1 METGPQ
7 GKYMFYSSSIWG
19 NNFHIPFCL
28 YHALHFAKIF
38 PPAQVYVSSLKCVGD
53 MHMSH
58 VLIILFLIQLKKKKE
73 NACQSSVGHIFW
85 KAQLNSYFHSFLVS
99 RFICFSLHSVCLT
112 LYMDSP
118 STPFIHKCGGG

>member
-38 PPAQVYVSSLKCVGD
+38 PPAQVYVSSLKCVED

-58 VLIILFLIQLKKKKE
+58 VLIILFLIKLKKKKRKCLPILSRAYFLE
-73 NACQSSVGHIFW
+73 STIELIFP
-85 KAQLNSYFHSFLVS
+85 FFP
-99 RFICFSLHSVCLT
+99 CLT
-112 LYMDSP
+112 FHLLLSP
-118 STPFIHKCGGG
+118 